1 MKTVHRTRRLTIG
14 LLAFCGLAIAT
25 TATAKNPKEVTLE
38 IVDNELVITS
48 KKTDNDCP
56 LIGSGGKGCIKVK
69 KGEKS
74 EIYLHLKNN
83 KCTLE
88 SGTKFELNAV
98 YLGGYNSPG
107 KPDPSA
113 FGFAT
118 TSQAD
123 YDKVNADFNIADR
136 TSGLVNTI
144 EKKENKIGINNEN
157 QSKYTVW
164 YKVEAICKRGDGK
177 APHVRYSDPRVKN
190 GGAD

>member
-14 LLAFCGLAIAT
+14 LLAFFGLAMAT
-25 TATAKNPKEVTLE
+25 TAMAKNPKEVTLE

-48 KKTDNDCP
+48 KKTANDCP
-56 LIGSGGKGCIKVK
+56 LLGSGGKGCIKVI
-69 KGEKS
+69 KGNKS
-74 EIYLHLKNN
+74 KIYFQLKGD

-98 YLGGYNSPG
+98 YLGGYNSTG
-107 KPDPSA
+107 KPDPTK
-113 FGFAT
+113 FGFDNI
-118 TSQAD
+118 SQAN

-136 TSGLVNTI
+136 TTGLVNTI
-144 EKKENKIGINNEN
+144 EKKENKIGINNNN

-164 YKVEAICKRGDGK
+164 YKVEAICKREDGK
-177 APHVRYSDPRVKN
+177 APHVRHSDPRIKN